1 MKQLL
6 SLIFLFCAMLAVWPQ
21 YLGSGNEIRSYERAT
36 TSEPDTLNSTYYEE
50 VVIVEPDSAAYY
62 YEDDSDFDNVNTAY
76 IGVIDI
82 DDTVDGDTL
91 YIDRVGINTEEMDSA
106 YWVDVY
112 SDTVDSI
119 DDAML
124 EEYRT
129 EQVKSIFGVDF
140 GSSREKALSILRNKF
155 GKNEVADYDSDLI
168 FYFNN
173 VNYGGINYDNT
184 HFYFQSDGVRTYFN
198 KCILVKDAKNK
209 SAADK
214 ILDNFYNLL
223 NPKYNL
229 YKVYSSNGFN
239 CYAGGISPLWND
251 GSDSDNIE
259 NSGAIYIDVIEYDDD
274 VVSYFGSKYG
284 VRIMYGPY
292 YYVKETF

>member
-6 SLIFLFCAMLAVWPQ
+6 SLTLLFGVMLAVWPQ

-36 TSEPDTLNSTYYEE
+36 ISEPDTLDSTYYEE
-50 VVIVEPDSAAYY
+50 VVIVEPDSDGYY
-62 YEDDSDFDNVNTAY
+62 YDDVNTAY
-76 IGVIDI
+76 IGVVDI
-82 DDTVDGDTL
+82 DETVDGDTL

-106 YWVDVY
+106 YWADVY

-119 DDAML
+119 DDVML

-140 GSSREKALSILRNKF
+140 GSSREKTLSILRNKF
-155 GKNEVADYDSDLI
+155 GKNEVADYDSDQI
-168 FYFNN
+168 FYFSN
-173 VNYGGINYDNT
+173 VNYGGINYDTT

-198 KCILVKDAKNK
+198 KCILVKDAKDK
-209 SAADK
+209 SEAEI

-223 NPKYNL
+223 NPKYNF
-229 YKVYSSNGFN
+229 YKVDSSNGFN
-239 CYAGGISPLWND
+239 CYAGGTSPLWNV

-274 VVSYFGSKYG
+274 VVSYFGNKYA